1 MGVREAA
8 ELFLG
13 GLTYCKKVFFAPDDP
28 LHYYRNRKYP
38 TDFPCI
44 LPSKITGMPGIA
56 GIIAKAGVEQTD
68 IARMTRCMLH
78 EPSYVSG
85 AYAHPAL
92 GVHVGWVSHGG
103 SFADCMPL
111 WNERRDVC
119 LVFSGEDF
127 IDADEVHQLCG
138 VRLDVQKANASYLIT
153 LYEAIGLQF
162 IEKLNGWFSG
172 LLIDLRKNLVVLFN
186 DRYGLSRIYFHE
198 APDRFYFA
206 SEAKALLEIL
216 PGLRKLD
223 MRGVAETFSCGS
235 VLQNRTLFD
244 GISLLPGGSRWSFA
258 PNGNI
263 SKQAYFNRQSWED
276 QPLLN
281 RAEFCDG
288 LTATFERITPKYLGR
303 SGSVAM
309 SITGGLDGR
318 MIMAW
323 ANASPGTLPCYTFG
337 GPYRTCADLTI
348 GRRIA
353 QICRQSHQ
361 TIDVGAD
368 ALAAFPSLAEKAVF
382 VSDGTMDVT
391 GAVELYVNRAA
402 REIAPVRL
410 TGNYGSEIVRGNVAF
425 RSRQF
430 TEGLLEPDFAQLVR
444 DAGATYQAER
454 DCHPVSFIAFKQVPW
469 HHYSRLA
476 VEQSLLT
483 VRSPFLDNDLVA
495 LMYRAPPELVSSNEP
510 SLRLIQEG
518 NSLLGSLP
526 TDRGL
531 IQGENSWTDKLRK
544 RWIEFTVKAEYAYDY
559 GMPQRLAHIDHILAP
574 LHLERLFLG
583 RHKFY
588 HFRVWYRDQLAHYV
602 KEILLD
608 PRTLERPYFQGRVL
622 KDMVKAHTE
631 GRQNWTLEI
640 HRALTLELL
649 QRQLIERR

>member
-1 MGVREAA
+1 
-8 ELFLG
+8 
-13 GLTYCKKVFFAPDDP
+13 
-28 LHYYRNRKYP
+28 
-38 TDFPCI
+38 
-44 LPSKITGMPGIA
+44 MPGIA

-85 AYAHPAL
+85 TYAHPAL
-92 GVHVGWVSHGG
+92 GVHVGWVGHGG

-127 IDADEVHQLCG
+127 IGADEVRRLCG
-138 VRLDVQKANASYLIT
+138 QQIDVKGANASYLLT
-153 LYEAIGLQF
+153 LYEAVGLQF

-172 LLIDLRKNLVVLFN
+172 LLIDLRKNVVVLFN
-186 DRYGLSRIYFHE
+186 DRYGLGRIYFHE
-198 APDRFYFA
+198 GPDRFYFA

-216 PGLRKLD
+216 PGLRRLD
-223 MRGVAETFSCGS
+223 LRGVAETFSCGS
-235 VLQNRTLFD
+235 VLQDRTLFD
-244 GISLLPGGSRWSFA
+244 GVSLLPGASRWSFA
-258 PNGNI
+258 PNGHI
-263 SKQAYFNRQSWED
+263 SKQAYFDRQSWED
-276 QPLLN
+276 QPLLDK
-281 RAEFCDG
+281 AAFCDE
-288 LTATFERITPKYLGR
+288 LTATFERITPNYLGR
-303 SGSVAM
+303 SSSVAM

-323 ANASPGTLPCYTFG
+323 ANASPGALPCYTFG
-337 GPYRTCADLTI
+337 GPYRTCADVTI

-353 QICRQSHQ
+353 QISRQSHQ
-361 TIDVGAD
+361 TIAVGAD

-425 RSRQF
+425 RPRKF
-430 TEGLLEPDFAQLVR
+430 TESLLEPDFAQLVR
-444 DAGATYQAER
+444 DSDATYQAER

-495 LMYRAPPELVSSNEP
+495 LMYRAPRELVSSSEP
-510 SLRLIQEG
+510 SLRLIHQG
-518 NSLLGSLP
+518 NPLLGSLA

-531 IQGENSWTDKLRK
+531 VHGDTSLAGDLRR

-559 GMPQRLAHIDHILAP
+559 GMPQRLAQIDHILAP

-602 KEILLD
+602 KEVLLD
-608 PRTLERPYFQGRVL
+608 PRTLERPYFRGSVL
-622 KDMVKAHTE
+622 KDMVQAHTQ

-640 HRALTLELL
+640 QRALTLELL
-649 QRQLIERR
+649 QRQLIERL